1 MVRTK
6 TSIHRGTPGLRF
18 RTTDL
23 KYHKKLYIGS
33 LKSRQSASVAET
45 KSDILTNQTA
55 HREIIFIYV
64 QDKNVDE

>member
-45 KSDILTNQTA
+45 K
-55 HREIIFIYV
+55 
-64 QDKNVDE
+64 K